1 MPQFPTT
8 CARAARSV
16 LELVLLAAAA
26 AAVSGCEEKVEKAP
40 APKVAET
47 GVALTDPSLKFL
59 TIESVGSGGV
69 RAYGPIPGKIAMRPQ
84 ASSSL
89 GAPATG
95 RVVSVLVRPGES
107 VTPGKV
113 LVTLQSADAA
123 GARATVEQASARL
136 AAAEENLRRQNEMI
150 AKGVGLEMERF
161 ESETRVRETRA
172 ELERARRAS
181 GLIGTGKGDLV
192 SLRAPSAGVVTVIK
206 ATVGAMVA
214 PGGEALVEIADTSRL
229 WAVADLPESDTG
241 AIGKGQAVSVSIPSV
256 RRQLDGVVD
265 GMGSR
270 IEPDTRRL
278 PIYIALKGNLSGIAP
293 GMYTELRFQ
302 SAGQTLTVPVTAV
315 LIKDG
320 KQRVVY
326 VQRGD
331 GRFEPR
337 EVRTGP
343 SSGGMVPILD
353 GLKPGDRIVVRGALL
368 LDRQAEQLL

>member
-1 MPQFPTT
+1 
-8 CARAARSV
+8 
-16 LELVLLAAAA
+16 
-26 AAVSGCEEKVEKAP
+26 
-40 APKVAET
+40 
-47 GVALTDPSLKFL
+47 
-59 TIESVGSGGV
+59 
-69 RAYGPIPGKIAMRPQ
+69 
-84 ASSSL
+84 
-89 GAPATG
+89 
-95 RVVSVLVRPGES
+95 
-107 VTPGKV
+107 
-113 LVTLQSADAA
+113 
-123 GARATVEQASARL
+123 
-136 AAAEENLRRQNEMI
+136 
-150 AKGVGLEMERF
+150 
-161 ESETRVRETRA
+161 
-172 ELERARRAS
+172 
-181 GLIGTGKGDLV
+181 
-192 SLRAPSAGVVTVIK
+192 
-206 ATVGAMVA
+206 
-214 PGGEALVEIADTSRL
+214 
-229 WAVADLPESDTG
+229 
-241 AIGKGQAVSVSIPSV
+241 VSIPSV